1 MKTLTIKEKMQITL
15 VAILS
20 AVLYFILVIDLMQG
34 SGNNYFVWE
43 ILLILLLSTID
54 FSQARLSSLY
64 DVVYNIGLGLVG
76 VTFLLD
82 STDLIY
88 KVAAFGFILLAL
100 VGLVRIFYIKR
111 LDKEDNNDK

>member
-1 MKTLTIKEKMQITL
+1 MKSLAIKDKMQTIFMI
-15 VAILS
+15 ILS
-20 AVLYFILVIDLMQG
+20 AVLYFLLVIDLMQG
-34 SGNNYFVWE
+34 SGKNYFVWE

-54 FSQARLSSLY
+54 FSQVRLSSLY
-64 DVVYNIGLGLVG
+64 DAVYNIGLGLVG

-100 VGLVRIFYIKR
+100 LGLVRIFYIKR